1 MSITEK
7 QLEEQ
12 YLKKVYTKLLEKQ
25 EELEELLEHA
35 KEDGIN
41 SLKGMTS
48 DISLNFENI
57 TDNLDTFAVL
67 EMKNREIDQM
77 NIKLQTATAL
87 LEKVKRLLSAPY
99 FGKITVDFLDDEELE
114 DFYIGINN
122 FADENSNNLIYDWRS
137 PIAELFYNNTIGPSS
152 YSVNKN
158 EIEVAIENRRQ
169 FILEKDR
176 LIKFFDTSVAIQ
188 DDVLLEALEQDSTN
202 EMKDITSTIQ
212 KEQNVIIRDT
222 KNRNILV
229 NGIAGSG
236 KTSTIMQRIAYLL
249 YLYRQ
254 TITVDNIL
262 ILSPNRK
269 FIEYISNVLP
279 SLGERNP
286 LNLTVLQFVQRLS
299 AEELEQEE
307 EYFHRISI
315 AEHDKNA
322 DILRSQKYVDYI
334 KRSDALFLA
343 SDAFLKGLDRN
354 GKTIISKEKIAEI
367 YHATPD
373 YPRLIDKIQATK
385 TQLKSYWES
394 RLLKQ
399 AKSHEIQNQILSLSE
414 ELQQKY
420 FGEIISEDT
429 ERNLYSY
436 GKRLLRKRYRS
447 ITKGIEENR
456 WLDSAFFFEKIFESY
471 EGRPYEYA
479 YGDSLSLDEAVVT
492 QTIQHNLIEK
502 IEVEPM
508 QFILIDEVQDYTPA
522 QLSLLFDLFEKSA
535 FTMVGDENQAI
546 FNSSIS
552 FDTIEAAF
560 TERTLSVQ
568 RYDLLYS
575 YRSSGSITKLFS
587 QLVTDD
593 RKMDII
599 PIRKDG
605 TEPEFL
611 AFDSMEEFLQLV
623 SKVVQGL
630 DETDAQLTIITK
642 NEEEVEAIETALDE
656 KGFELP
662 NTTILPISL
671 SKGLEF
677 DHVLLY
683 DVSAENYQTDR
694 EIKILYTAISRAMKQ
709 LFVTYRKELPALLA
723 E

>member
-7 QLEEQ
+7 QMEEQ
-12 YLKKVYTKLLEKQ
+12 YLKRVYTKLLETK
-25 EELEELLEHA
+25 EELEELLDNA
-35 KEDGIN
+35 KQDGIQ
-41 SLKGMTS
+41 SLQGMTS
-48 DISLNFENI
+48 DVSLNFENI

-77 NIKLQTATAL
+77 NIRLQTATTL
-87 LEKVKRLLSAPY
+87 LEKVKRLLMTPY

-122 FADENSNNLIYDWRS
+122 FADESSNNLIYDWRS

-152 YSVNKN
+152 YSVHDNT
-158 EIEVAIENRRQ
+158 IDVAIENRRQ
-169 FILEKDR
+169 FILEKDQ
-176 LIKFFDTSVAIQ
+176 LIKFFDTSIAIQ

-212 KEQNVIIRDT
+212 QEQNVIIRDT
-222 KNRNILV
+222 KNKNILV

-286 LNLTVLQFVQRLS
+286 LNLTMLQFV
-299 AEELEQEE
+299 E
-307 EYFHRISI
+307 RISAVEI
-315 AEHDKNA
+315 ENEQVYFQRISGEAHNKNA
-322 DILRSQKYVDYI
+322 DILRSKEYVAHI
-334 KRSDALFLA
+334 KQSDDLFL
-343 SDAFLKGLDRN
+343 STDAFLKDLNRK

-373 YPRLIDKIQATK
+373 YPKLIDKIQATK
-385 TQLKSYWES
+385 KQLSSYWEG

-399 AKSHEIQNQILSLSE
+399 AKSTEIQNQILSLSE
-414 ELQQKY
+414 EMQQKY
-420 FGEIISEDT
+420 FGEIISEET
-429 ERNLYSY
+429 ENKLYFY
-436 GKRLLRKRYRS
+436 GKKLLRKRYRS
-447 ITKGIEENR
+447 ITKGIEENA
-456 WLDSAFFFEKIFESY
+456 WLDASFFFDKIFEAY
-471 EGRPYEYA
+471 EGHPYNFTHN
-479 YGDSLSLDEAVVT
+479 DSYTLDEAVVL

-508 QFILIDEVQDYTPA
+508 RFILIDEVQDYTPA

-552 FDTIEAAF
+552 FDSIKEAF
-560 TERTLSVQ
+560 GERGLSVQ

-575 YRSSGSITKLFS
+575 YRSSGSITKVFS
-587 QLVTDD
+587 KLATDNK
-593 RKMDII
+593 KMDII

-605 TEPEFL
+605 AEPVFQQ
-611 AFDSMEEFLQLV
+611 FDSLSDFVELLKENVQQLDGAD
-623 SKVVQGL
+623 SK
-630 DETDAQLTIITK
+630 LTVITK
-642 NEEEVEAIETALDE
+642 NEAEVETIKTALTDS
-656 KGFELP
+656 ELDSLKV
-662 NTTILPISL
+662 TILPISL

-683 DVSAENYQTDR
+683 DVSAENYATDR

-709 LFVTYRKELPALLA
+709 LFVTYRKELPMLLR
-723 E
+723 

>member
-7 QLEEQ
+7 QMEEQ
-12 YLKKVYTKLLEKQ
+12 YLKKVYTKLLETK
-25 EELEELLEHA
+25 EELEELLDNA
-35 KEDGIN
+35 KQDGIN
-41 SLKGMTS
+41 SLHNMTS
-48 DISLNFENI
+48 DVSLNFENI

-77 NIKLQTATAL
+77 NIRLQTATTL
-87 LEKVKRLLSAPY
+87 LEKVKRLLAAPY

-122 FADENSNNLIYDWRS
+122 FADESSNNLIYDWRS

-152 YSVNKN
+152 YSVHDNT
-158 EIEVAIENRRQ
+158 IDVAIENRRQ
-169 FILEKDR
+169 FILEKDQ
-176 LIKFFDTSVAIQ
+176 LIKFFDTSIAIQ

-212 KEQNVIIRDT
+212 QEQNVIIRDT
-222 KNRNILV
+222 KNKNILV

-286 LNLTVLQFVQRLS
+286 LNLTMLQFV
-299 AEELEQEE
+299 E
-307 EYFHRISI
+307 RISSVEI
-315 AEHDKNA
+315 ENEQVYFQRISGEAHDKNA
-322 DILRSQKYVDYI
+322 DILRSKEYVAHI
-334 KRSDALFLA
+334 KQSDDLFL
-343 SDAFLKGLDRN
+343 STDAFLKDLKRK

-373 YPRLIDKIQATK
+373 YSRLIDKIQATK
-385 TQLKSYWES
+385 KQLSSYWEG

-399 AKSHEIQNQILSLSE
+399 AKSTEIQNQILSLSE
-414 ELQQKY
+414 EMQQKY
-420 FGEIISEDT
+420 FGEIISEET
-429 ERNLYSY
+429 ENKLYFY
-436 GKRLLRKRYRS
+436 GKKLLRKRYRS
-447 ITKGIEENR
+447 ITKGIEENA
-456 WLDSAFFFEKIFESY
+456 WLDIGFFFDKIFEAY
-471 EGRPYEYA
+471 EGHSYSFMHTDTYT
-479 YGDSLSLDEAVVT
+479 LDEAVVL

-508 QFILIDEVQDYTPA
+508 RFILIDEVQDYTPA

-552 FDTIEAAF
+552 FEKIEAAF
-560 TERTLSVQ
+560 DERGLSVQ

-575 YRSSGSITKLFS
+575 YRSSGSITKVFS
-587 QLVTDD
+587 KLATDNK
-593 RKMDII
+593 KMDII

-605 TEPEFL
+605 AEPVFQQ
-611 AFDSMEEFLQLV
+611 FDSMTDFVGLLKDSVQQLDGTD
-623 SKVVQGL
+623 SK
-630 DETDAQLTIITK
+630 LTVITK
-642 NEEEVEAIETALDE
+642 NETEVETIKAALTDS
-656 KGFELP
+656 ELDSLKV
-662 NTTILPISL
+662 TILPISL

-683 DVSAENYQTDR
+683 DVSAENYATDR

-709 LFVTYRKELPALLA
+709 LFVTYRKELPTLLR
-723 E
+723 

>member
-12 YLKKVYTKLLEKQ
+12 YLKRVYTKLLEKQ
-25 EELEELLEHA
+25 VELEELLEHA
-35 KEDGIN
+35 KEDGVN

-77 NIKLQTATAL
+77 NIKLQTATVL

-122 FADENSNNLIYDWRS
+122 FADEQSNNLIYDWRS

-158 EIEVAIENRRQ
+158 DIEVAIENRRQ
-169 FILEKDR
+169 FILERDR

-222 KNRNILV
+222 KNKNILV

-286 LNLTVLQFVQRLS
+286 LNLTVLQFIQRLS

-307 EYFHRISI
+307 EYFHRISQ
-315 AEHDKNA
+315 AKHDKHT
-322 DILRSQKYVDYI
+322 DILRSQEYVDYI
-334 KRSDALFLA
+334 KQADELFLS
-343 SDAFLKGLDRN
+343 SDDFIKGLDRK
-354 GKTIISKEKIAEI
+354 GKTVISKEKIAEI
-367 YHATPD
+367 YHATPN

-436 GKRLLRKRYRS
+436 GKKLLRKRYRS
-447 ITKGIEENR
+447 ITKAIEENR
-456 WLDSAFFFEKIFESY
+456 WLDTAFFFEKIFESY
-471 EGRPYEYA
+471 EGHPYEYT
-479 YGDSLSLDEAVVT
+479 YQDSLTLDEAVVL
-492 QTIQHNLIEK
+492 QTIQHNLVEK
-502 IEVEPM
+502 AEVEPM
-508 QFILIDEVQDYTPA
+508 KFILIDEVQDYTPA

-552 FDTIEAAF
+552 FETIKAAF
-560 TERTLSVQ
+560 TERELSVQ

-587 QLVTDD
+587 QLVTDE

-611 AFDSMEEFLQLV
+611 SFDSMEEFIQLISEV
-623 SKVVQGL
+623 IKQL
-630 DETDAQLTIITK
+630 DEADAQLTIITK
-642 NEEEVEAIETALDE
+642 DEEEVEAIEAALAD
-656 KGFELP
+656 KGLKLP
-662 NTTILPISL
+662 NTAILPISL

>member
-1 MSITEK
+1 MSNTEK

-12 YLKKVYTKLLEKQ
+12 YLKRVYTKLLEKQ
-25 EELEELLEHA
+25 EELEELLDRA

-77 NIKLQTATAL
+77 NIKLQTAAAL
-87 LEKVKRLLSAPY
+87 LEKIKRLLSAPY

-158 EIEVAIENRRQ
+158 EIDVAINNRRQ

-222 KNRNILV
+222 KNKNILV

-262 ILSPNRK
+262 ILSPNRR

-286 LNLTVLQFVQRLS
+286 LNLTILQFI
-299 AEELEQEE
+299 E
-307 EYFHRISI
+307 RISPVDI
-315 AEHDKNA
+315 EKEEDYFYRISKAEHDENA
-322 DILRSQKYVDYI
+322 DMLRSQKYVDHI
-334 KRSDALFLA
+334 KQSDALFL
-343 SDAFLKGLDRN
+343 STDEFFKGLSRK
-354 GKTIISKEKIAEI
+354 GKIVISKEKIAEI
-367 YHATPD
+367 YHATPN
-373 YPRLIDKIQATK
+373 YPKLIDKIQATK

-414 ELQQKY
+414 DMQQKY

-456 WLDSAFFFEKIFESY
+456 WIDSAFFFEKIFESY
-471 EGRPYEYA
+471 GNRPYVYTCK
-479 YGDSLSLDEAVVT
+479 DSLTLDEAVVL

-522 QLSLLFDLFEKSA
+522 QLSLLFDLFGSSA

-552 FDTIEAAF
+552 FDTIEDAF
-560 TERTLSVQ
+560 KERGLSVQ

-587 QLVTDD
+587 QLVTDN

-611 AFDSMEEFLQLV
+611 QFASMDVFAQLV
-623 SKVVQGL
+623 TEIAAKLQG
-630 DETDAQLTIITK
+630 ERLTVITK
-642 NEEEVEAIETALDE
+642 NEEEVEAVKSALAKYE
-656 KGFELP
+656 WAELGI
-662 NTTILPISL
+662 TILPISL

-683 DVSAENYQTDR
+683 DVSAENYKTDR

-709 LFVTYRKELPALLA
+709 LFVTYKNELPTLL
-723 E
+723 EE